1 MLLRR
6 LVRPESPF
14 EQARDVF
21 CFLATAAFSC
31 AVASST
37 GATSLWLTG
46 IIPGAIYRPVWFTWW
61 LGDAAGMLILAPTL
75 YCWWRQPRL
84 GLSESRLLELAFL
97 VALTAVTAELLFGGW
112 IASPVIDSLPYLV
125 IPALLWAAFRF
136 GPRETASLAVLLSLI
151 AIAHTW
157 GLMSRLTA
165 APTER
170 LSALAPFVDQST
182 TPNDSLLMLQIF
194 VGAVAATAIVLAAAV
209 TERNRSE
216 GELRAANAALAD
228 AEAQYHDLYED
239 APDCFAS
246 VSAETARIVQCN
258 RTFAEAL
265 GYSREEVLG
274 RPVFDIY
281 DPGCLAEAHR
291 TFEQFRTTG
300 VVRNAELQMR
310 RKDGSKI
317 DVILN
322 VSALRDETGK
332 ILRSRSVWRD
342 ISERKQ
348 VETALRESE
357 ERLRDLYEEAP
368 IAYVKEDLES
378 RFISAN
384 RAAQRILGLKPEEV
398 VGTVGLSLV
407 PKRPDAQRI
416 AREQFAIQVRGAE
429 TRGVVVE
436 LQRKDDGKP
445 VWIEIWA
452 KPEPGGKY
460 TRTMF
465 LDVTD
470 RVLMER
476 EKARLAAENMYLQ
489 EEIKSVHNFEEII
502 GQSPALLDALEKVN
516 RVAKTDATVLIT
528 GETGTGK
535 ELIARAIH
543 SASPRRDKP
552 LIKLNCAAL
561 PAGLVESELFGHEKG
576 AFSGAISRRVG
587 RFELANGGTIFLDEV
602 GEVPL
607 DTQVKLLRVL
617 QEREFERVGG
627 SHAIKVDVRVIAATN
642 RDLVKS
648 IREGKFREDLYY
660 PPERLPD
667 PPSAAARPGGGR
679 AAAGELP
686 GRPVRRPRRA
696 ADRFGRKG
704 DHGAAKPLFL
714 AGECS

>member
-1 MLLRR
+1 M
-6 LVRPESPF
+6 
-14 EQARDVF
+14 
-21 CFLATAAFSC
+21 
-31 AVASST
+31 
-37 GATSLWLTG
+37 
-46 IIPGAIYRPVWFTWW
+46 
-61 LGDAAGMLILAPTL
+61 
-75 YCWWRQPRL
+75 
-84 GLSESRLLELAFL
+84 
-97 VALTAVTAELLFGGW
+97 
-112 IASPVIDSLPYLV
+112 
-125 IPALLWAAFRF
+125 
-136 GPRETASLAVLLSLI
+136 
-151 AIAHTW
+151 
-157 GLMSRLTA
+157 
-165 APTER
+165 
-170 LSALAPFVDQST
+170 
-182 TPNDSLLMLQIF
+182 
-194 VGAVAATAIVLAAAV
+194 
-209 TERNRSE
+209 
-216 GELRAANAALAD
+216 
-228 AEAQYHDLYED
+228 
-239 APDCFAS
+239 
-246 VSAETARIVQCN
+246 
-258 RTFAEAL
+258 
-265 GYSREEVLG
+265 
-274 RPVFDIY
+274 
-281 DPGCLAEAHR
+281 
-291 TFEQFRTTG
+291 
-300 VVRNAELQMR
+300 
-310 RKDGSKI
+310 
-317 DVILN
+317 
-322 VSALRDETGK
+322 
-332 ILRSRSVWRD
+332 
-342 ISERKQ
+342 
-348 VETALRESE
+348 
-357 ERLRDLYEEAP
+357 YEEAP
-368 IAYVKEDLES
+368 IAYVKEDIES

-407 PKRPDAQRI
+407 PKRPDAQRM

-476 EKARLAAENMYLQ
+476 EKARLAAENIYLQ

-627 SHAIKVDVRVIAATN
+627 AA
-642 RDLVKS
+642 
-648 IREGKFREDLYY
+648 F
-660 PPERLPD
+660 
-667 PPSAAARPGGGR
+667 AARAAVAEVNTSGSISSVGPFDRMTARSRTFSNSRTFPGQ
-679 AAAGELP
+679 E
-686 GRPVRRPRRA
+686 
-696 ADRFGRKG
+696 
-704 DHGAAKPLFL
+704 
-714 AGECS
+714 